1 MNRRIA
7 LQLYAVCLFSAA
19 SLQAQQLEEVL
30 VTATK
35 RTESLQDVPISVAVV
50 SGAEL
55 EKRNKTQIADISRV
69 VPGFTFSSG
78 TSDAGRNIILRG
90 VGTQSFSRSVEQS
103 VGTVIDGVASTS
115 LSGSLLDF
123 SDVERVE
130 VLRGPQGMLF
140 GKNASAGLLSITTRA
155 PTEEPGA
162 GFGIRYGSESLLNLN
177 GFVSGPIVEGK
188 LLGRISAFSNSQ
200 DPLLD
205 NKYPGGDGLNDRD
218 DWGTRVKLKW
228 FATENL
234 DAMLSYTHNERD
246 HKCCQ
251 GALRVVVPG
260 SVSDTEGGPVGDE
273 VDEILD
279 NDTAEGTTDQDI
291 ASLEINYMMGDF
303 LFTSISAYT
312 EDDIFGAFRSDL
324 YTRTALPLNDSWED
338 YEQFTQELRLTSPT
352 EGALSYVAGLYYYD
366 QDIDRSFERVIDL
379 YGIGLAPA
387 GQLSVLNDH
396 TNTSESFAVFG
407 QLNLDITD
415 TTRLLLGAR
424 YNDDEISID
433 QTVGFIEGTL
443 PEAPPGSIK
452 GKTDDQAWS
461 WRVIGELDITDD
473 TMVYASVARG
483 YKGPGSNSL
492 TSGPSTGDV
501 FVDPEI
507 PTNYELGIKSEWWDN
522 RLRLNGAIYY
532 TEFEDFQASTQ
543 VPNAF
548 PPIFFL
554 TNAGELETEG
564 VEMEFTAQLTE
575 NLALSGSVAYT
586 DAIFSDWEDAPCYSG
601 QTEAQGCVNETQDL
615 SGADMPSSPDWAY
628 NLNADYYIPF
638 ASRPF
643 TGFASATWYWRDEVQ
658 FSTTND
664 PLHVGDSYGT
674 LDLSF
679 GIAANDGRYTVQVF
693 MLNALDDFYEAD
705 IEGQSVVGILAAH
718 AMAYD
723 YKRRYGMALQM
734 AF

>member
-1 MNRRIA
+1 MKRWIPLLA
-7 LQLYAVCLFSAA
+7 GLVCLISTE
-19 SLQAQQLEEVL
+19 SLLAQQLEEVL

-50 SGAEL
+50 SGTEL
-55 EKRNKTQIADISRV
+55 EKRNKTQIADISRI
-69 VPGFTFSSG
+69 VPGFTFSNG
-78 TSDAGRNIILRG
+78 TSDAGRNIIMRG

-103 VGTVIDGVASTS
+103 VGTVIDGVASSS

-140 GKNASAGLLSITTRA
+140 GKNASAGLLSITTHS
-155 PTEEPGA
+155 PTAEPGA
-162 GFGIRYGSESLLNLN
+162 GFGVRYGSESLLNASGYL
-177 GFVSGPIVEGK
+177 SGPLVEDR
-188 LLGRISAFSNSQ
+188 LLGRISAFSNTQ
-200 DPLLD
+200 DALLD
-205 NKYPGGDGLNDRD
+205 NNYPGGDDLNDRD
-218 DWGTRVKLKW
+218 DWGVRTKLQW
-228 FATENL
+228 LASDNL

-260 SVSDTEGGPVGDE
+260 SVSDTEGGPVGKE

-279 NDTAEGTTDQDI
+279 NDTAKGTTDQDI
-291 ASLEINYMMGDF
+291 VSLEVNYNLGDF
-303 LFTSISAYT
+303 LLTSISAYT
-312 EDDIFGAFRSDL
+312 EDDIFSAFRSDL
-324 YTRTALPLNDSWED
+324 YTRTALPLNDSWEK
-338 YEQFTQELRLTSPT
+338 YEQFTQELRLSSPT
-352 EGALSYVAGLYYYD
+352 DGALSYVVGLYYYD

-379 YGIGLAPA
+379 NGIGVAPV

-407 QLNLDITD
+407 QLELDVTD
-415 TTRLLLGAR
+415 SARLLLGAR

-433 QTVGFIEGTL
+433 QAVGFIEGTL
-443 PEAPPGSIK
+443 PEAPPGIIK
-452 GKTDDQAWS
+452 DKTDDQAWS
-461 WRVIGELDITDD
+461 WRAIGELDITDD
-473 TMVYASVARG
+473 AMVYISVARG

-492 TSGPSTGDV
+492 TSGPSSGDV

-507 PTNYELGIKSEWWDN
+507 PTNYEVGIKSEWWDR

-564 VEMEFTAQLTE
+564 VELEFNAQLSE
-575 NLALSGSVAYT
+575 NLVFSGAIAYT
-586 DAIFSDWEDAPCYSG
+586 DAVFSDWDNAPCYSG
-601 QTEAQGCVNETQDL
+601 QTEEQGCVDEAQDL

-628 NLNADYYIPF
+628 NLNVDYYLPIP
-638 ASRPF
+638 SRAF
-643 TGFASATWYWRDEVQ
+643 SGFASATWYWRDEVQ

-674 LDLSF
+674 LDLSL
-679 GIAANDGRYTVQVF
+679 GIAANDGRYTAQVF
-693 MLNALDDFYEAD
+693 VRNALDEFYEAGM
-705 IEGQSVVGILAAH
+705 EGQSVVGILAAH

-723 YKRRYGMALQM
+723 YQRRYGVSLQM